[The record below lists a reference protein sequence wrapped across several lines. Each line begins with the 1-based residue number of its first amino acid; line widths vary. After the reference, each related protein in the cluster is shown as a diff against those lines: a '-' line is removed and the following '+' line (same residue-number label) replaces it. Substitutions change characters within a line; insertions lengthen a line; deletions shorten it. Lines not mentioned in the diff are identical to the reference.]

1 MSFTTL
7 DFAVFVS
14 VVFLLY
20 WFLLKKNVKWQNTL
34 ILIAS
39 YVFYGW
45 WDWKFLSLI
54 IISSLVD
61 YLIGVGLGRTEH
73 NLKRK
78 ILLYSSLATNLGIL
92 FLFKYFDFFLD
103 AFKVLF
109 SIENT
114 QFQAIDMVLPVG
126 ISFYTLQTLSYTIDV
141 YNKKIKPHHD
151 FISFFAFV
159 SFFPQLVAGPIERAA
174 NLLPQFGT
182 ERVFSYEKAAD
193 GMRQIL
199 WGLFKKLFVANH
211 CAIFVNEV
219 FTSFHDHQ
227 GSTLFIAAIAFTIQV
242 YCDFSGYSDM
252 AIGLGRILGFNLTK
266 NFDYPLFSRD
276 ISELWN
282 KWHITLI
289 SWLRDYV
296 YIPLGGGRKGK
307 TRKVFNILAIFALSG
322 LWHGAHFTFVLW
334 GVLHGIALLLH
345 ILWRQRRHSGIVAE
359 GRLLP
364 SYVEAFQI
372 IRTFLIFTVINVI
385 FRIDTV
391 DNGLSFMMEMFSVS
405 FFNTPYLPDAAVPVG
420 CMILF
425 NVEWLQRNKNHGLE
439 MSSQKTHFAVRWG
452 IYFTLILIILFFAA
466 PGSQF
471 FYFQF

>member
-7 DFAVFVS
+7 DFAVFIS
-14 VVFLLY
+14 IVFLLY
-20 WFLLKKNVKWQNTL
+20 WFLFNSLKRQNTL

-61 YLIGVGLGRTEH
+61 YLIGMGLGRTKH

-78 ILLYSSLATNLGIL
+78 MLLYSSLATNLGIL

-109 SIENT
+109 SIQST
-114 QFQAIDMVLPVG
+114 PFQAIDVVLPVG

-151 FISFFAFV
+151 IVSFFAFV

-174 NLLPQFGT
+174 NLLPQFGK

-211 CAIFVNEV
+211 CAIFVTEV
-219 FTSFHDHQ
+219 FTSFGDQQ

-289 SWLRDYV
+289 SWFRDYV
-296 YIPLGGGRKGK
+296 YIPLGGSRKGK
-307 TRKVFNILAIFALSG
+307 IRKLLHILAIFTLSG
-322 LWHGAHFTFVLW
+322 LWHGAHLTFVLW
-334 GVLHGIALLLH
+334 GVLHGIAFLLH
-345 ILWRQRRHSGIVAE
+345 IIWRERRPRGQVARN
-359 GRLLP
+359 GFLP
-364 SYVEAFQI
+364 SCVEVFQM
-372 IRTFLIFTVINVI
+372 IRTFLIFAVINII
-385 FRIDTV
+385 FRIDTF
-391 DNGLSFMMEMFSVS
+391 DDGLNFILEMFSLS
-405 FFNTPYLPDAAVPVG
+405 FFSVPYLPDPALGVG
-420 CMILF
+420 CIILF
-425 NVEWLQRNKNHGLE
+425 SVEWLQRNKNHGLE
-439 MSSQKTHFAVRWG
+439 MNSQKTKGTIRWS
-452 IYFTLILIILFFAA
+452 IYFSLILLILFFSA